1 MFNNLFIKNKHFII
15 KMHKIYFI
23 YTVYK
28 TGGTILIALTGLD
41 KGIRIVFTAASHN
54 LYTVILQVLLNEIQL
69 Q

>member
-1 MFNNLFIKNKHFII
+1 
-15 KMHKIYFI
+15 MHKIYFI

-28 TGGTILIALTGLD
+28 TGGTILIALIGLD

-54 LYTVILQVLLNEIQL
+54 LYMVILQVLLNEIQL